1 MAGARDMQHNKDRIL
16 VTHVGSLPRS
26 AELMKFLTARD
37 TKQDYDEAAFRAC
50 LKNAVGDIV
59 RKQVDFGIDIVN
71 DGELGKI
78 GYGAYA
84 KERLSGFDGVDAPKL
99 SASDLDEFPVYY
111 RRLYGPEGFDKMVR
125 PQCTGPISY
134 VGQADLAFDIDTLRE
149 AMAGIKAASG
159 FLNAASPG
167 AIGLWLGNAY
177 YKTHERFV
185 WAIAEAMQTEY
196 EVIAAAGLILQIDAP
211 DIGMGRHMQFRDLSV
226 ADYRKVVEMH
236 LAALNHAT
244 RNIAPERMRMHICW
258 GNYDGPHHHDIEF
271 KELIDLV
278 LMMRPLGLS
287 LEGGNPRHEH
297 EWKLWRDRDLGR
309 DIVLLPG
316 VINSVT
322 HRIEHPELV
331 ADRLCRYAE
340 CVGRENVIASTD
352 CGMSSQAGHS
362 KVDPDIGWEKY
373 RAMAAGA
380 KLASARLWN

>member
-1 MAGARDMQHNKDRIL
+1 MQRSKDRIL

-26 AELMKFLTARD
+26 DTLLTFLIARD
-37 TKQDYDEAAFRAC
+37 TKQAYDEPAFRAC
-50 LKNAVGDIV
+50 LKQSIKDVV
-59 RKQVDFGIDIVN
+59 RKQIDHGIDIVN
-71 DGELGKI
+71 DGEFGKI

-84 KERLSGFDGVDAPKL
+84 KERLSGFDGQDAPKL
-99 SASDLDEFPVYY
+99 SASDLDEFPTYY

-125 PQCTGPISY
+125 PQCTGPIAY
-134 VGQADLAFDIDTLRE
+134 IGDCDLAFDIETLKD
-149 AMAGIKAASG
+149 ALAGSGAVSG

-185 WAIAEAMQTEY
+185 WAIAEAMQAEY
-196 EVIAAAGLILQIDAP
+196 EAIANAGFILQIDAP
-211 DIGMGRHMQFRDLSV
+211 DIGMGRHMQFRHLSV
-226 ADYRKVVEMH
+226 PEYRKIAEMH
-236 LAALNHAT
+236 IAALNHAT

-271 KELIDLV
+271 KDLIDLV
-278 LMMRPLGLS
+278 LKMRPLALS
-287 LEGGNPRHEH
+287 MEGGNPRHEH
-297 EWKLWRDRDLGR
+297 EWKLWKDRDLGR
-309 DIVLLPG
+309 EIVLLPG

-322 HRIEHPELV
+322 HRIEHPELI
-331 ADRLCRYAE
+331 ADRLFRYAE

-373 RAMAAGA
+373 RSMAAGA
-380 KLASARLWN
+380 KLASQRLWN